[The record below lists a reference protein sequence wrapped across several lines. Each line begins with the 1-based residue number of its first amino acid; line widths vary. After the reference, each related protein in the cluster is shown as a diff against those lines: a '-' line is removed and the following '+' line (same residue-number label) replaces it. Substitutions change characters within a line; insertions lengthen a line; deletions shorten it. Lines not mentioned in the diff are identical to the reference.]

1 MSRSS
6 SRLACLSLV
15 AALAGA
21 MGIAAEVREPTGEAP
36 LEPAATIWHLGH
48 SGVAVE
54 TAGHLLIFDYSDDR
68 PVIGRR
74 PGLGSGVVEA
84 EELAGE
90 RAVVFFSHEHH
101 DHFWPDAIGWLQQAP
116 GLRFVVSPEVAQVD
130 RRYAARAG
138 VVDVLAPDT
147 ERRVGALRIE
157 TLRSTDSG
165 VAFLVE
171 VDGLLIYHAGD
182 HSSWSWGRQ
191 AGEVDRF
198 VEEELRPLHG
208 RVIDIA
214 FQVADPRFSDTG
226 WGGVVAFA
234 HRLAPRLL
242 VPIHLR
248 GDYSKMDQ
256 LAEEIR
262 ASDFSGEFWK
272 VTRRGASR
280 TYAAPAARAD

>member
-1 MSRSS
+1 MKP
-6 SRLACLSLV
+6 LAGLV
-15 AALAGA
+15 AAALLMAAPVVLAGPPQDA
-21 MGIAAEVREPTGEAP
+21 R
-36 LEPAATIWHLGH
+36 ATIWHLGH

-54 TAGHLLIFDYSDDR
+54 TRGHLLIFDYSDDR
-68 PVIGRR
+68 PAGGGRR
-74 PGLGSGVVEA
+74 GLASGVVEPS
-84 EELAGE
+84 EISGKP
-90 RAVVFFSHEHH
+90 VVAFISHEHH
-101 DHFWPDAIGWLQQAP
+101 DHFWRDAIYWREGLP
-116 GLRFVVSPEVAQVD
+116 ELRFVVSAEVAEMD
-130 RRYAARAG
+130 RRYGARPG
-138 VVDVLAPDT
+138 VIDVLGPDVDQ
-147 ERRVGALRIE
+147 RVGELRVE

-182 HSSWSWGRQ
+182 HSAWTWGRD

-208 RVIDIA
+208 RAIDIA

-234 HRLAPRLL
+234 RRLAPRLL

-248 GDYSKMDQ
+248 GDYSKMDR

-262 ASDFSGEFWK
+262 NAGFAGEFWK
-272 VTRRGASR
+272 VTGRGASR
-280 TYAAPAARAD
+280 TYPELVTGAH